1 MTLYLTWVE
10 SFAMLAMGLTLVGLG
25 ILLDE
30 LWRWYDETHRRH

>member
-1 MTLYLTWVE
+1 MTIDVSTAEVVALTVI
-10 SFAMLAMGLTLVGLG
+10 SLALVAVG